1 MFTAVFTAL
10 LVGLWKGKTDLL
22 PWAVAAGVAV
32 AAAQWL
38 PGKWYILLGGLAG
51 SLVGAWRDGR

>member
-1 MFTAVFTAL
+1 
-10 LVGLWKGKTDLL
+10 
-22 PWAVAAGVAV
+22 VAAGVAV
-32 AAAQWL
+32 ATAQWL